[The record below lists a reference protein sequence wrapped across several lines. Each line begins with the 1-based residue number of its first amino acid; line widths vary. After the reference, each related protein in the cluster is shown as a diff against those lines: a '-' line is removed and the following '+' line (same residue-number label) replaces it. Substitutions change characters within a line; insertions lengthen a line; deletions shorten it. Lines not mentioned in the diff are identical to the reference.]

1 MSSTP
6 SIRISQPQ
14 RQSSP
19 PSYSGVQ
26 PETASPMPIPKVQDP
41 VPPPL
46 PPPTHIPEI
55 STGQDPGWQWGN
67 DPSSVDFGRSAAVNP
82 GSSLLGGELRSPLH
96 AKELEH
102 TRNSSMDDGRR
113 GSSLST
119 IAAVQRDHEMPDAQQ
134 PQSDEEGASRSRSGS
149 NYRYVGLLARAAF
162 DVESSIEKRQRD
174 CLTFI
179 EQTSRRTQSRLPP
192 LHLTRTVTNT

>member
-14 RQSSP
+14 RQTSP
-19 PSYSGVQ
+19 AASYSGVQ
-26 PETASPMPIPKVQDP
+26 PEAASPMPIPKVQDSI
-41 VPPPL
+41 PPPL

-67 DPSSVDFGRSAAVNP
+67 DPSSADFGRSAAVNP

-102 TRNSSMDDGRR
+102 TRNASMDDGRR
-113 GSSLST
+113 GSVLSS
-119 IAAVQRDHEMPDAQQ
+119 IAGGQRDHEMLDAQ
-134 PQSDEEGASRSRSGS
+134 PNSDEEGASRSRSGS
-149 NYRYVGLLARAAF
+149 TYRYVELLEGGRW
-162 DVESSIEKRQRD
+162 
-174 CLTFI
+174 
-179 EQTSRRTQSRLPP
+179 RRTID
-192 LHLTRTVTNT
+192 

>member
-1 MSSTP
+1 
-6 SIRISQPQ
+6 
-14 RQSSP
+14 
-19 PSYSGVQ
+19 
-26 PETASPMPIPKVQDP
+26 MPIPKVQES

-102 TRNSSMDDGRR
+102 TRHASMDDSRR
-113 GSSLST
+113 GSVLST
-119 IAAVQRDHEMPDAQQ
+119 IAGGQRDHEMLDAQ
-134 PQSDEEGASRSRSGS
+134 PNSDEEGASRSRSGS
-149 NYRYVGLLARAAF
+149 TYRYVGFLGGG
-162 DVESSIEKRQRD
+162 
-174 CLTFI
+174 CL
-179 EQTSRRTQSRLPP
+179 
-192 LHLTRTVTNT
+192 